1 MTEAPPRRRHDEL
14 DGLLGALDG
23 IPVIVHDRYL
33 TVVGATRLAR
43 AVSPF
48 FREGVNLARAAFLD
62 DSVVESQTAWPEF
75 AEHVAATLRVE
86 LDRHDADPE
95 FRRLVGELS
104 ARSRAFARAF
114 ADDSGRQRPSGS
126 WVFGADSPEPFTL
139 AFHRLELPD
148 AGDTVLV
155 WRPDGPAAERALAA
169 IAQTLPR

>member
-1 MTEAPPRRRHDEL
+1 VTDAPLRRRDEL

-62 DSVVESQTAWPEF
+62 DSVVDSQASWPRF
-75 AEHVAATLRVE
+75 AEHIAATLRRE

-95 FRRLVGELS
+95 FRRIVGELS
-104 ARSRAFARAF
+104 AQSRAFARAF
-114 ADDSGRQRPSGS
+114 ADDSGRQRLTGS
-126 WVFGADSPEPFTL
+126 WEFGAGSAEPFTL
-139 AFHRLELPD
+139 AFHRLEFPD

-155 WRPDGPAAERALAA
+155 WRPDGPAAERVLAALAE
-169 IAQTLPR
+169 TTTP